1 MADESGVQT
10 FQEATKIFKF
20 RTTVLFLNPHHA
32 QQTISLR
39 PCTWQIDMGHTK
51 VKAVPVG

>member
-39 PCTWQIDMGHTK
+39 ACTWQIDMGHTK